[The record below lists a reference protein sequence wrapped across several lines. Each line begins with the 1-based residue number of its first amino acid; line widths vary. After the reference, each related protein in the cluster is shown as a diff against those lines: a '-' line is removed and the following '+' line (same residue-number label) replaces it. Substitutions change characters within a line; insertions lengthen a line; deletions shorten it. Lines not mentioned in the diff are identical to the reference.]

1 MRCTD
6 PLRRGVGAPY
16 QRPLGV
22 GMGVKLNDTVLMG
35 CTDPLRRGVGTP
47 YQRPLGVGS
56 KRPLARDAD
65 VRAFR

>member
-1 MRCTD
+1 MH
-6 PLRRGVGAPY
+6 PSSVLSGSVW
-16 QRPLGV
+16 
-22 GMGVKLNDTVLMG
+22 GVKLDDTVLMG
-35 CTDPLRRGVGTP
+35 CTDPLRRGVGAP